1 MRLFIGLIR
10 AKLKETKTM
19 KKMLILVAIALI
31 AAPAFAVPLTKTA
44 PTPMSLA
51 IPVQMLIDKT
61 VTLSVDPPVI
71 TLTAQTLPLGPIGT
85 GVYEGVTV
93 VSMTHNFPVT
103 VNAVIAPVGPSLGPA
118 ATYLCGLSDVSIV
131 MPFGPLSNTLTY
143 NTPAPAPSGRV
154 FFLGAEVI
162 GANIDYI
169 TSSTTPQQVAQV
181 ILTVTDV
188 I

>member
-19 KKMLILVAIALI
+19 KKMLILLAIALI

-71 TLTAQTLPLGPIGT
+71 MLTAQNVPSAPGT
-85 GVYEGVTV
+85 GDYQGVTV
-93 VSMTHNFPVT
+93 VTMTHNFPVDVT
-103 VNAVIAPVGPSLGPA
+103 AVIAPVGPSLGPA
-118 ATYLCGLSDVSIV
+118 AVYLCGLSDVTIV

-143 NTPAPAPSGRV
+143 NTPAPAPGGRM
-154 FFLGAEVI
+154 FFLGAEVV
-162 GANIDYI
+162 GANIDFI
-169 TSSTTPQQVAQV
+169 TSSSTPQQVAAV